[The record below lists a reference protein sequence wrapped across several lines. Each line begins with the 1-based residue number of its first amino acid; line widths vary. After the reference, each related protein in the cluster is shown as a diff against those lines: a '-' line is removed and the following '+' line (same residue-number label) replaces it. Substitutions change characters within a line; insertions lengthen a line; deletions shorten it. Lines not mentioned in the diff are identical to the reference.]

1 MSERS
6 LIRFQFYCIFQG
18 SACGP
23 ACESWRMFQVHLGRL
38 CILLL
43 SEGMLYKYQLSLS
56 GLMCHLRPVF
66 LLIFCLDDMS
76 IDKIGVLQSPS
87 IIESLYISPFMA
99 VNICLIYWG
108 DAILSSYIF
117 TIVIPS
123 SWINPLNVYIVS
135 FLLSFNSLY
144 FKVYFVWYDYCYSS
158 FLLASIFM

>member
-1 MSERS
+1 
-6 LIRFQFYCIFQG
+6 
-18 SACGP
+18 
-23 ACESWRMFQVHLGRL
+23 
-38 CILLL
+38 
-43 SEGMLYKYQLSLS
+43 
-56 GLMCHLRPVF
+56 MCHLRPVF

-144 FKVYFVWYDYCYSS
+144 FKVYFV
-158 FLLASIFM
+158 